1 MVSSIRN
8 DGYESR
14 WFSYQKVVCLRDW
27 SHGGETEGRMRAADA
42 LWGVMYRD
50 GHAASDRM
58 GFVPMF
64 GTYEEQQPL
73 TASRHVCVSKASAQI
88 VTRCVVQEGHV

>member
-8 DGYESR
+8 DRYESK

-27 SHGGETEGRMRAADA
+27 SHGRETEGVKRAAKA
-42 LWGVMYRD
+42 LWGMMCRI

-58 GFVPMF
+58 GFVPTF
-64 GTYEEQQPL
+64 GTYEERQHADGKQ
-73 TASRHVCVSKASAQI
+73 TCVR
-88 VTRCVVQEGHV
+88 V